1 MRGKPGSLEGFLLA
15 LLYCRG
21 SPVRVVAYGSQMINE
36 LSGQVH
42 LSVGPVSL

>member
-1 MRGKPGSLEGFLLA
+1 MWGKPGSLKCFLLA

-36 LSGQVH
+36 VSGQVR
-42 LSVGPVSL
+42 LTVGPVTL